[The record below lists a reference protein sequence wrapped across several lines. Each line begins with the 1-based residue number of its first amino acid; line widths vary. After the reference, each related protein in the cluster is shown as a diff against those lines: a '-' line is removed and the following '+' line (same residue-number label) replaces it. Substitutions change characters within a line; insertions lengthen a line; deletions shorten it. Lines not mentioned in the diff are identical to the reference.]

1 MNKKLI
7 AGLTTLLLV
16 SGMAQAS
23 VIYYDVAPDKTSTP
37 ANNGNNAVGLIA
49 YFENIGLTGSSSIY
63 FGYGHAGI
71 SERPVLYGGAY
82 WLMDSGKAAMLN
94 AGTEIG
100 AGNVFGTTVEYLE
113 FEDSGPWDGG
123 GDGYVGF
130 RKGQSG
136 SGIYNYGYLHF
147 NYDDANNS
155 LTLLDMAS
163 ETTVNK
169 SIFAGAGAITA
180 PVSGTLWLLGLGVA
194 GLIGLRRNKK
204 A

>member
-1 MNKKLI
+1 MKKKLI

-37 ANNGNNAVGLIA
+37 ANNGNNAVGFHA

-63 FGYGHAGI
+63 FSYGHAGE
-71 SERPVLYGGAY
+71 SEMPLLYGGAY

-100 AGNVFGTTVEYLE
+100 AGNGFGSTVELLE
-113 FEDSGPWDGG
+113 VNGSGPWDGG

-130 RKGQSG
+130 RKGG
-136 SGIYNYGYLHF
+136 SGFYNYGYLHF

-169 SIFAGAGAITA
+169 SIFAGAGASTV
-180 PVSGTLWLLGLGVA
+180 PVPSTLWLLGLGVA